1 MGLLVLVIIGIVVA
15 QTWYDWR
22 KNSKDWVLPE
32 WVRGVALGGVLAVST
47 AGLSSFAAGWIGEP
61 HAQLGGMLTSHTL
74 WPQVGLVAVS
84 ATVILLMARQRRL
97 PWLLLLAGMVLAAF
111 WIGTVLGS

>member
-1 MGLLVLVIIGIVVA
+1 LGLFVLIIIGTVVA

-47 AGLSSFAAGWIGEP
+47 AGLSSFAAGWMQDP
-61 HAQLGGMLTSHTL
+61 HPQLGGMLESRAL
-74 WPQVGLVAVS
+74 WPQVCLFAVS
-84 ATVILLMARQRRL
+84 ASVILLMARKRRL
-97 PWLLLLAGMVLAAF
+97 PWLFLLAGMVLAAF